1 MCPFYL
7 KKSGSPA
14 AVTPNYQKTNSPC
27 EAVRR
32 RHPIPD
38 ERYCQVL
45 FLQPRLLTTD
55 WLKLTYLPR
64 PAREQG
70 AAPASGMAAPGLFTR

>member
-1 MCPFYL
+1 MCPLYL
-7 KKSGSPA
+7 KKSISPA

-32 RHPIPD
+32 RHPLPD

-64 PAREQG
+64 PSAKPRQHRIRSRRPG
-70 AAPASGMAAPGLFTR
+70 AVLS